1 MAGGWGGSRPG
12 AGRKRAP
19 IPKAMIDNA
28 TPEILAAVIEAAK
41 AGDLQ
46 AAALILARSVGT
58 IRPRHEPVRVIS
70 AAALAKLSPAQRAE
84 AVNAAALS
92 GKLPPDVAA
101 ALLDG
106 IAKGCA
112 IFESTELLARVE
124 QLEQLADAEER
135 GVQRV

>member
-1 MAGGWGGSRPG
+1 MAVGWGGARAG

-46 AAALILARSVGT
+46 AAALILARGVQPL
-58 IRPRHEPVRVIS
+58 RPSLAPVRVIS

-106 IAKGCA
+106 IAKGCS
-112 IFESTELLARVE
+112 IYESSELLGRIE
-124 QLEQLADAEER
+124 QLEQQAEQHGAR
-135 GVQRV
+135 RI